1 LRSWRTTYYLRA
13 CRARHV
19 GGRVAR
25 SVVDDDHRQ
34 PEVGEPTGDAADCRG
49 GVEGGHDCA
58 GVHDGCV
65 YTDPSPQARESV
77 DSNEDDMPVRLV
89 VEGGPWRGLPRA
101 LVERR
106 ARAML
111 VALGLPDAEWS
122 IVLTG
127 DARVRELNRVYRK
140 KDKPTDVL
148 AFPQDDATLLG
159 DVVVSVPTAARQAAA
174 AGHALAAEVTML
186 LAHGLLHLRGWD
198 HDTVEKDRRMR
209 KETRRLCDAALSAA
223 PVRGRGRARTTSLR
237 GRGRASKKKR
247 TAAERAFRLRSAKTR
262 C

>member
-1 LRSWRTTYYLRA
+1 MFTL
-13 CRARHV
+13 
-19 GGRVAR
+19 
-25 SVVDDDHRQ
+25 
-34 PEVGEPTGDAADCRG
+34 AD
-49 GVEGGHDCA
+49 V
-58 GVHDGCV
+58 
-65 YTDPSPQARESV
+65 
-77 DSNEDDMPVRLV
+77 PVRLV

-111 VALGLPDAEWS
+111 GALGLESAEWS

-127 DARVRELNRVYRK
+127 DERIRELNRVYRE

-198 HDTVEKDRRMR
+198 HDTPAKDRRMR
-209 KETRRLCDAALSAA
+209 AETDRLCRVAA
-223 PVRGRGRARTTSLR
+223 
-237 GRGRASKKKR
+237 
-247 TAAERAFRLRSAKTR
+247 RAFRLPSAKTR